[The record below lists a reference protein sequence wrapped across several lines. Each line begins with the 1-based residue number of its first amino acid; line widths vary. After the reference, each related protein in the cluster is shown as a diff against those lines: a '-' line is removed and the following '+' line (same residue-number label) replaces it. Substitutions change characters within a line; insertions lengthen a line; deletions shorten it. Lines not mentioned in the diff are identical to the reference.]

1 MPPRL
6 RPRLF
11 VLLALD
17 AGLTALAVWGAF
29 VLRLNLPLPGH
40 FLAQLPSVLLLAEA
54 ITLPWLLASGWY
66 RGLTRASGSRTLYEL
81 LPRSLVVVL
90 LLLLSVTLAG
100 MPLPPRSFWPLFWLL
115 LSGLLVGSRIVL
127 RDLGR
132 QATLPALAVRP
143 ATVIYGA
150 GAAGQRLARELLR
163 EGRVRLVA
171 VLDDDPRLWGRSLE
185 GVVIVAPSRLPAL
198 IQRHGLLQALL
209 AVPSLSRTRRLA
221 IAAALRRQGLQ
232 VLTVPSLA
240 ELAAGRQQL
249 TELRPLSLEELLG
262 REPGQPLPGLLAEA
276 VAGRCVLVTGAGG
289 SIGSE
294 LCREAL
300 RAGAR
305 RLVLV
310 ERSEAALYTIQQ
322 RLIDAGDGDR
332 ALAVLLD
339 ACDGRA
345 LTDLC
350 RRQGVEV
357 LVHAAAYKHVPLVE
371 ANPCSGLANNIRC
384 TQAALAA
391 ARAAGLR
398 RFVLV
403 SSDKA
408 VRPTNVMG
416 VSKRICEQLV
426 QCEAAEAGGPVCAI
440 VRFGNVL
447 GSSGSVVPRF
457 LAQIEAGGPV
467 TVTHPDVTRY
477 FMTVTEAVQLVLQA
491 AGLARGGEVFVL
503 DMGEPVRIVDLA
515 RQMILLSGCTLRD
528 ADHPDGEIAIRFT
541 GLRSG
546 EKLREELLISPEDEP
561 TPHPR
566 IRRAREGG
574 LAAERLL
581 PAVARLLAHLHH
593 AEESQALALLPTLV
607 SDYRPAPPV
616 ATVHPLPQ
624 RQRAD
629 LNPRATA

>member
-1 MPPRL
+1 MAPRL
-6 RPRLF
+6 RPRLL

-29 VLRLNLPLPGH
+29 ALRLNLPLPIH
-40 FLAQLPSVLLLAEA
+40 FLGQLPWLLVVAEA

-66 RGLTRASGSRTLYEL
+66 RGLTRASGSRTLYDL
-81 LPRSLVVVL
+81 LPRSLVAVL
-90 LLLLSVTLAG
+90 LLLFVITLAG
-100 MPLPPRSFWPLFWLL
+100 MPSPPRSFWPLLWLL

-132 QATLPALAVRP
+132 QATLPALALRP

-171 VLDDDPRLWGRSLE
+171 VLDDDSRLWGRSIE
-185 GVVIVAPSRLPAL
+185 GVVIAAPSRLPSL
-198 IQRHGLLQALL
+198 VQRHGQLQALL
-209 AVPSLSRTRRLA
+209 ALPSLPRPRRLA

-240 ELAAGRQQL
+240 DLAAGRLQL
-249 TELRPLSLEELLG
+249 TELQPLSLEELLG

-276 VAGRCVLVTGAGG
+276 VTGCCVLVTGAGG

-310 ERSEAALYTIQQ
+310 ERSEAALYLIQQ
-322 RLIDAGDGDR
+322 RITDDGDGDR
-332 ALAVLLD
+332 TLAVLLD
-339 ACDGRA
+339 ACDARA

-350 RRQGVEV
+350 RRHRVDV

-371 ANPCSGLANNIRC
+371 SNPCSGLLNNIRC

-391 ARAAGLR
+391 ARAAELK

-416 VSKRICEQLV
+416 ASKRICEQLV
-426 QCEAAEAGGPVCAI
+426 QCDAARGHGPVCAI

-457 LAQIEAGGPV
+457 RAQIEAGGPV
-467 TVTHPDVTRY
+467 TVTHPEVTRY
-477 FMTVTEAVQLVLQA
+477 FMTVSEAVQLVLQA

-541 GLRSG
+541 GLRPG

-561 TPHPR
+561 TLHPR

-574 LAAERLL
+574 LPAERLL
-581 PAVARLLAHLHH
+581 PAVARLLAHLSHG
-593 AEESQALALLPTLV
+593 EQGQALALLPTLV
-607 SDYRPAPPV
+607 PDYAPVVRVHALPVRPWV
-616 ATVHPLPQ
+616 
-624 RQRAD
+624 D
-629 LNPRATA
+629 INPRATA

>member
-1 MPPRL
+1 MAPRL
-6 RPRLF
+6 RPRLL

-17 AGLTALAVWGAF
+17 AALTALAVWGAF
-29 VLRLNLPLPGH
+29 ALRLNLPLPLH
-40 FLAQLPSVLLLAEA
+40 FLAQLPWLLLVAEA
-54 ITLPWLLASGWY
+54 VTLPWLLASGWY
-66 RGLTRASGSRTLYEL
+66 RGLTRASGSRTLYDL
-81 LPRSLVVVL
+81 LPRSLVAVL
-90 LLLLSVTLAG
+90 LLLFVITLSG
-100 MPLPPRSFWPLFWLL
+100 MPSPPRSFWPLLWLL

-143 ATVIYGA
+143 AIYGA

-171 VLDDDPRLWGRSLE
+171 VLDDDPGLWGRSIE
-185 GVVIVAPSRLPAL
+185 GVVIAAPSRLPSL
-198 IQRHGLLQALL
+198 VQRHGLLQALL
-209 AVPSLSRTRRLA
+209 ALPSLPRTRRLA
-221 IAAALRRQGLQ
+221 IAAGLRRQGLQ

-240 ELAAGRQQL
+240 DLAAGRLQL

-262 REPGQPLPGLLAEA
+262 REPGQPLPELLAEA
-276 VAGRCVLVTGAGG
+276 VADRCVLVTGAGG

-310 ERSEAALYTIQQ
+310 ERSEAALYLIQQ
-322 RLIDAGDGDR
+322 RIVDDGDGDR
-332 ALAVLLD
+332 TLAVLLD
-339 ACDGRA
+339 ACDARA
-345 LTDLC
+345 LTELC
-350 RRQGVEV
+350 RRQRVEV

-371 ANPCSGLANNIRC
+371 GNPCSGLSNNIRC

-391 ARAAGLR
+391 ARAAALQ

-416 VSKRICEQLV
+416 ASKRICEQLV
-426 QCEAAEAGGPVCAI
+426 QCDAARGHGPVCAI

-457 LAQIEAGGPV
+457 RAQIEAGGPV
-467 TVTHPDVTRY
+467 TVTHPEVTRY
-477 FMTVTEAVQLVLQA
+477 FMTVAEAVQLVLQA

-546 EKLREELLISPEDEP
+546 EKLREELLISPDDEP
-561 TPHPR
+561 TLHPR

-574 LAAERLL
+574 LPAERLL
-581 PAVARLLAHLHH
+581 PAVARLLDHLHH
-593 AEESQALALLPTLV
+593 GEQGQALALLKTLV
-607 SDYRPAPPV
+607 PDYAPV
-616 ATVHPLPQ
+616 ATVHALPT
-624 RQRAD
+624 RLRAD
-629 LNPRATA
+629 ITPRATA